1 MSMETGPL
9 LSDTLAT
16 FTARLDA
23 LRTDQNPQDLSNALL
38 AAFKQRELYN
48 LYVFSLVGDTG
59 RAQAL
64 LEVFDKVCP
73 VKYIIP

>member
-1 MSMETGPL
+1 MSAETGYL
-9 LSDTLAT
+9 MSDASAA
-16 FTARLDA
+16 FAARLDA

>member
-1 MSMETGPL
+1 MSAETGYL
-9 LSDTLAT
+9 MSDASAA
-16 FTARLDA
+16 FAARLDA
-23 LRTDQNPQDLSNALL
+23 LRTDQNPEDLSNALR

-64 LEVFDKVCP
+64 LEVFDKVRS
-73 VKYIIP
+73 VKCAVP